1 MKFYYSILKISPN
14 TASGDS
20 VSIGLLA
27 FDKNEAI
34 ISFSESRKLLAKKM
48 MPADLVDFF
57 CKQLTNKVKELNKLH
72 QSNFTS
78 LFEKDFV
85 FDSAYIDYLSN
96 YSNGA
101 LQLTKSN
108 VFLKELN
115 DTSFNFLFETLIDKV
130 EIKHSPKKKATNIRR
145 LIEEKLI
152 NRVKDKVHTDIK
164 LDHNLIPNLFFS
176 YDLDCIGK
184 NGVLI
189 GAKSVDFTAT
199 KNTLDNTI
207 SHYSNLIA
215 LLSINLNKDIVKNK
229 FYLIAEEPINL
240 ESPEYGLWDTIQ
252 TNPLFK
258 VIHPE
263 QSELVAEN
271 IEKSKATKFFN

>member
-1 MKFYYSILKISPN
+1 
-14 TASGDS
+14 
-20 VSIGLLA
+20 
-27 FDKNEAI
+27 
-34 ISFSESRKLLAKKM
+34 
-48 MPADLVDFF
+48 
-57 CKQLTNKVKELNKLH
+57 
-72 QSNFTS
+72 
-78 LFEKDFV
+78 
-85 FDSAYIDYLSN
+85 
-96 YSNGA
+96 

-115 DTSFNFLFETLIDKV
+115 DASFSFLFETLIDKV
-130 EIKHSPKKKATNIRR
+130 EIKHSPKKKSTNIRK
-145 LIEEKLI
+145 LVEEKLI
-152 NRVKDKVHTDIK
+152 NRVKDKVHTNIK

-176 YDLDCIGK
+176 YDMDCIGK
-184 NGVLI
+184 NGVLV
-189 GAKSVDFTAT
+189 GAKSVDFTST

-229 FYLIAEEPINL
+229 FFLIAEEPNNL
-240 ESPEYGLWDTIQ
+240 ESPEYVLWDTIQ

-271 IEKSKATKFFN
+271 IEKSKASKFLN